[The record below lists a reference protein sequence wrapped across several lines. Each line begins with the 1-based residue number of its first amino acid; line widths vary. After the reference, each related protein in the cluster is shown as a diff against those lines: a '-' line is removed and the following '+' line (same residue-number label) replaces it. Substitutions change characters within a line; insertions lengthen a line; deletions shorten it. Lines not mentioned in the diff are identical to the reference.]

1 MANEA
6 VDKTPKRNSAL
17 TIVGLVLAIIALTTS
32 WVPIINNIAFAL
44 GAAAFIMGV
53 MGIVSAKKGKT
64 ANGKMAIAVVV
75 VAVISCALVLQT
87 QSHYAKVLDDASNK
101 FNKSMD
107 NSTGKNTEEL
117 QKTSLDVKLGKLVVK
132 RDKYFT
138 ETKLP
143 VTLKNKTQEK
153 ASFSVRIE
161 AVDVS
166 GKRITDDTIYAN
178 DLGAGQSVDMDAF
191 KYIEIDKI
199 PEVEKATIKVVSV
212 SKY

>member
-6 VDKTPKRNSAL
+6 VDKTPKRNSAI

-32 WVPIINNIAFAL
+32 WVPIINNLAFAL
-44 GAAAFIMGV
+44 GAAALIMGV
-53 MGIVSAKKGKT
+53 IGIVSAKKGKT

-75 VAVISCALVLQT
+75 IAVISCALVLQT

-101 FNKSMD
+101 FNKSID

-117 QKTSLDVKLGKLVVK
+117 QKTSLDVKFGKLVVK
-132 RDKYFT
+132 RGEYSTD
-138 ETKLP
+138 TKLT

-161 AVDVS
+161 AVDAS

-178 DLGAGQSVDMDAF
+178 DLGSGQSVDMDAF
-191 KYIEIDKI
+191 KYIESDKI

>member
-32 WVPIINNIAFAL
+32 WVPIINNLAFAL
-44 GAAAFIMGV
+44 GAAALIMGV
-53 MGIVSAKKGKT
+53 IGIVSAKKGKT

-75 VAVISCALVLQT
+75 IAVISCALVLQT

-101 FNKSMD
+101 FNKSID

-117 QKTSLDVKLGKLVVK
+117 QKTSLDVKFGKLVVK
-132 RDKYFT
+132 RGEYSTD
-138 ETKLP
+138 TKLT

-161 AVDVS
+161 AVDAS

-191 KYIEIDKI
+191 KYIESDKI

>member
-32 WVPIINNIAFAL
+32 WVPIVNNIAFAL
-44 GAAAFIMGV
+44 GAAALIMGV
-53 MGIVSAKKGKT
+53 IGIVSAKKGKT
-64 ANGKMAIAVVV
+64 ANGKMAIAAVVI
-75 VAVISCALVLQT
+75 AVISCALVLQT

-101 FNKSMD
+101 FNKSID

-117 QKTSLDVKLGKLVVK
+117 QKTSLDVKFGKLVVK
-132 RDKYFT
+132 RGEYSTD
-138 ETKLP
+138 TKLT

-161 AVDVS
+161 AVDAS

-178 DLGAGQSVDMDAF
+178 DLGSGQSVDMDAF
-191 KYIEIDKI
+191 KYIESDKI

>member
-32 WVPIINNIAFAL
+32 WVPIINNLAFAL
-44 GAAAFIMGV
+44 GAAALIMGV
-53 MGIVSAKKGKT
+53 IGIVSAKKGKT

-75 VAVISCALVLQT
+75 IAVISCALVLQT

-101 FNKSMD
+101 FNKSID

-117 QKTSLDVKLGKLVVK
+117 QKTSLDVKFGKLVVK
-132 RDKYFT
+132 RGEYSTD
-138 ETKLP
+138 TKLT

-161 AVDVS
+161 AVDAS

-178 DLGAGQSVDMDAF
+178 DLGSGQSVDMDAF
-191 KYIEIDKI
+191 KYIESDKI

>member
-1 MANEA
+1 MANKA

-32 WVPIINNIAFAL
+32 WVPIINNLAFAL
-44 GAAAFIMGV
+44 GAAALIMGV
-53 MGIVSAKKGKT
+53 IGVVSAKKGKT

-75 VAVISCALVLQT
+75 IAVISCALVLQT

-161 AVDVS
+161 AVDAS

-191 KYIEIDKI
+191 KYIESDKL
-199 PEVEKATIKVVSV
+199 PGVEKATIKVVSV